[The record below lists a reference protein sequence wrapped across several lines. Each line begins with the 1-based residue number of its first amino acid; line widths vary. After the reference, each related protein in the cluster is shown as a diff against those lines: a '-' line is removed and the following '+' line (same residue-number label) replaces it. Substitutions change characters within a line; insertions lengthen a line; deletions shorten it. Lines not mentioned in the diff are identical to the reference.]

1 MPKNK
6 ATIDPLGS
14 IPLTKKDESM
24 TRPMYEALDAQGLP
38 YLRPALTIGELPT
51 PDERKA
57 ALVEATSGIAAKV
70 GMQPVGVLK
79 FALPVFSAFD
89 MTRAKSKHYPD
100 EKLLLTQGCDV
111 SLDFCASFTES

>member
-1 MPKNK
+1 
-6 ATIDPLGS
+6 
-14 IPLTKKDESM
+14 M

-51 PDERKA
+51 PAERLT

-70 GMQPVGVLK
+70 GLQPVGVLK
-79 FALPVFSAFD
+79 FALPVFTAFEG
-89 MTRAKSKHYPD
+89 MTRAKAKHYPD